1 MTGYREILMIAVLV
15 TAGLFPEAGKAQD
28 AHYWTL
34 QYGTRSTLL
43 GGSVIG
49 SVEDLGATYYNPARL
64 ASTSDLSF
72 LLSAKVYQF
81 DKVTVEDG
89 AGEGVDARSSSF
101 GGAPSLVAGTFKI
114 GFLPGHHFAYE
125 TADLANISSH
135 FRQAFLGCI
144 QFFQDHHGNKN
155 IVFLETEQ

>member
-1 MTGYREILMIAVLV
+1 MIAVLV
-15 TAGLFPEAGKAQD
+15 TAGLLPAAGKAQD

-43 GGSVIG
+43 GGNVIG

-64 ASTSDLSF
+64 ALTSDLSF

-114 GFLPGHHFAYE
+114 GFCL
-125 TADLANISSH
+125 D
-135 FRQAFLGCI
+135 
-144 QFFQDHHGNKN
+144 
-155 IVFLETEQ
+155 IVSPTHS